1 MGETTLYI
9 LTLGSRVYK
18 TVLTAAE
25 SEIMQN
31 AMFDTV
37 NHGTGRKAA
46 LESYQVGGK
55 TGSAEV
61 SSNKSV
67 KTHSWFTGFVAD
79 DEHPLAVTVILEQAG
94 GGASAAAPLA
104 GQLLKKAI
112 KLGY

>member
-1 MGETTLYI
+1 MLEGVVTEGSGKRAYI
-9 LTLGSRVYK
+9 EGYK
-18 TVLTAAE
+18 
-25 SEIMQN
+25 
-31 AMFDTV
+31 
-37 NHGTGRKAA
+37 
-46 LESYQVGGK
+46 VGGK

>member
-1 MGETTLYI
+1 MDHERLDALLQSYPGCT
-9 LTLGSRVYK
+9 K
-18 TVLTAAE
+18 DFKAE
-25 SEIMQN
+25 WQWW
-31 AMFDTV
+31 
-37 NHGTGRKAA
+37 R
-46 LESYQVGGK
+46 YQVGGK